1 MKLYE
6 SKLNLGSNTPL
17 YEYHKVAW
25 QGYGHHLNNN
35 APFLLY
41 MDREASV
48 LRVRSEKKPEWPVYF
63 SVETME
69 IEVPEGD
76 VSFTVLLDPVRRGEK
91 EVGIEEP
98 KDVLAWAVSKLEG
111 LGLDIQDMRFRRV
124 VDLPPLRRGDNV
136 IPMNPWEFQVE
147 AKVTDME
154 AWRAAC
160 SKGVGRKKRFGFGMV
175 RF

>member
-6 SKLNLGSNTPL
+6 SKLNLGRNTPL

-41 MDREASV
+41 MDRESSV
-48 LRVRSEKKPEWPVYF
+48 LRVRSEKEPEWPVYF
-63 SVETME
+63 AVETME

-76 VSFTVLLDPVRRGEK
+76 VSFTVLLDPVRRGER
-91 EVGIEEP
+91 EVAIEEP
-98 KDVLAWAVSKLEG
+98 EHVLAWAVAKLERAG
-111 LGLDIQDMRFRRV
+111 LNIQDLRFRPV
-124 VDLPPLRRGDNV
+124 VDLPPLRRGGNV
-136 IPMNPWEFQVE
+136 IPMNPWEFQVA
-147 AKVTDME
+147 AKVTDLE
-154 AWRAAC
+154 AWKAAC
-160 SKGVGRKKRFGFGMV
+160 SKGVGRKKRFGFGMI